1 MEMEN
6 HPIPLDVTGF
16 KFKLIGSMTIKQFL
30 YLLAAGV
37 LVSLLLIIPGNLL
50 LKLPFITLF
59 SLIGFSLAFIPI
71 DGRPMDKMIAN
82 FIRLLPSENLYV
94 YRKKG
99 ANLSS
104 FEIFD
109 APKQEVK
116 VEESATKNSSSTS
129 TLFKKPHVK
138 LEENELDFLKKVK
151 GFFSDSALQT
161 KITVQNPA
169 PAPSIPRVPT
179 NEPEEALKIRVQI
192 QQIKKQEE
200 MEGTSVE
207 LQNKIKELEARLTNL
222 LAENSALQNK
232 VFEIQRQVPNEQVF
246 SPGGETQN
254 QVTPNARLVDA
265 ASQVKAGFP
274 SLPDIGNVVMG
285 IVKDPRGRILP
296 NIIVEVVDQNNIP
309 VRAFKTNKL
318 GQFAAATPLPN
329 GTFKI
334 HFEDP
339 QKNHDFDTIEVNL
352 NGQVFLP
359 LEVIS
364 VDSRERLRK
373 ELFGTNQV
381 H

>member
-30 YLLAAGV
+30 YLLAGGV
-37 LVSLLLIIPGNLL
+37 LVSLTLLFPGNLL
-50 LKLPFITLF
+50 LKAPFITLF
-59 SLIGFSLAFIPI
+59 SLIGFSLAFVPI
-71 DGRPMDKMIAN
+71 DGRPMDKMIVN
-82 FIRLLPSENLYV
+82 FIKLVPSENLFI

-116 VEESATKNSSSTS
+116 VDESTTKNLPTTP
-129 TLFKKPHVK
+129 TLLKKPHVK
-138 LEENELDFLKKVK
+138 LEPNELDFLKRVR
-151 GFFSDSALQT
+151 GFFSDSALQPKT
-161 KITVQNPA
+161 IVQNPNPAIVPHA
-169 PAPSIPRVPT
+169 PTS
-179 NEPEEALKIRVQI
+179 EPEEALKIRAQI

-200 MEGTSVE
+200 MEGSSVE
-207 LQNKIKELEARLTNL
+207 FQNKIKELETRLTNL

-232 VFEIQRQVPNEQVF
+232 VFEVQRQVNNNEQVF
-246 SPGGETQN
+246 SPTGETQN

-274 SLPDIGNVVMG
+274 MLPDVGNVVMG

-296 NIIVEVVDQNNIP
+296 NIIVEVIDQNNIP

-318 GQFAAATPLPN
+318 GQFAAATQLSN

-334 HFEDP
+334 HFDDP

-352 NGQVFLP
+352 NGQIFQP

-364 VDSRERLRK
+364 VDSREKLRK
-373 ELFGTNQV
+373 ELFGTKQV